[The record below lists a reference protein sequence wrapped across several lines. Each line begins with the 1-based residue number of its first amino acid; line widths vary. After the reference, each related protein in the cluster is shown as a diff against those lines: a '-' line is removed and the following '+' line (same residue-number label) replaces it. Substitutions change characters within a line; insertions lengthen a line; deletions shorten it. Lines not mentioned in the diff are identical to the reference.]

1 MPFGYSVENK
11 KLFVNEVEAHIVRE
25 AFTLFLQHRQMAIVA
40 RLLTER
46 GLLPRGSSRPAKH
59 GLRWTKDAIARVLR
73 SPLYAG
79 LMMRDLSPG

>member
-1 MPFGYSVENK
+1 VKDK

-46 GLLPRGSSRPAKH
+46 GLLPRGSSWASPEKVDRGKH
-59 GLRWTKDAIARVLR
+59 HESDTLE
-73 SPLYAG
+73 PYQ
-79 LMMRDLSPG
+79 